1 MRKKKFLLLPFVI
14 LILIVTVKSK
24 SIFNHNEKKI
34 EKDSLVT
41 ISISAVGDLMCHSPQ
56 FDYARVT
63 ADSFNF
69 NPEFDSI
76 KPYLKKT
83 DFLFGNLETVTAG
96 KSFKYSGYPAFNSP
110 DDFIRAIKA
119 SSFTMLITS
128 NNHALDRGA
137 NGALRTISVIK
148 NSGLDYD
155 GTFTSESDRDS
166 IRIFDLKGIKVAF
179 LAYTYGVNGNYIPK
193 GKSYLINLID
203 TTLIKEDII
212 SARKIGA
219 DIVLVYFHFGTQ
231 YKRTPDEFQKQ
242 IVDKTIQYGA
252 DIIIGSH
259 PHVIEPAEF
268 FKTNNAKLDTGFVA
282 YSLGNFVSNQ
292 RWRYADAGMIL
303 KIFLSKNIRTDSIF
317 INKVTYLP
325 TWVFKGKINNK
336 DEFNI
341 LPAQEAFEQSCPSFL
356 SDEDKRKMEQAFD
369 DTRETMTKYSGK
381 LRIENIQR

>member
-1 MRKKKFLLLPFVI
+1 MRNKKFLLLPFVL

-24 SIFNHNEKKI
+24 SIFNNYEKKI

-41 ISISAVGDLMCHSPQ
+41 ISISAVGDLMCHSPK
-56 FDYARVT
+56 FDYARVS

-76 KPYLKKT
+76 KPYLEKT

-110 DDFIRAIKA
+110 DSFIRAIKA
-119 SSFTMLITS
+119 SGFTMLITS

-137 NGALRTISVIK
+137 NGVLRTISVIK
-148 NSGLDYD
+148 NSGLNYN